1 MRRYGQGAV
10 FYNPA
15 QMPPFRLSLPCLR
28 VAGGALAVLCVVG
41 IASCTKTRKNT
52 AQTAEDTVPKPAEPD
67 VRQLPE
73 SGVRGGR
80 FVYGQTISPKTFN
93 GMMANETS
101 STDITN
107 IAFDGLATFDKITQT
122 DAPGLAQSWEVSP
135 DGLSWTFHLRDG
147 ARFSDGHPITA
158 EDVLFS
164 FQLAYDETIHPSVQ
178 DLVVMDG
185 KKFEVTAP
193 DAKTV
198 IIRSPS
204 PNAMMVSLAG
214 SVRIMPKHVLEP
226 AYKAGTFASAYSV
239 STPPEQIVTSGAWT
253 IKQHVAGEKTVL
265 GRNPY
270 YYKVDQAGTRL
281 PYLNELV
288 FLVVPDQD
296 AADLKFRAGELDGL
310 ENVKPENYK
319 YYEDHQKDGG
329 FVLHDLGP
337 RMATNFFWFNL
348 NRAHKA
354 AQGKNVGDPWV
365 GAMKYAWF
373 SNPVFRRAVSMAVD
387 RDAIIRSVYFGHAV
401 KNWSMSTP
409 GNAQWYDPTI
419 TRYDYN
425 LAESRRLLGSLGWK
439 DTNGDGFLED
449 TAGNT
454 ISFTMQTNGDNTMRV
469 GMANFIRDDLAK
481 VGIKVL
487 LTPIDFNTLI
497 TNERDTFQYEAI
509 LLGLQSG
516 VPPDPG
522 QGQNVWR
529 SSGKTHFWHHSQEK
543 PETPQEAR
551 IDALMDVIVG
561 TPDMPKR
568 KEAWR
573 EIQNLVNDQAWFIW
587 LPTQVLKAP
596 VSSRFGN
603 VRLNAIPPP
612 LLRGIDEIFVRP

>member
-1 MRRYGQGAV
+1 MT
-10 FYNPA
+10 
-15 QMPPFRLSLPCLR
+15 RLLA
-28 VAGGALAVLCVVG
+28 AGLVLILAV
-41 IASCTKTRKNT
+41 SCTKTRKDT
-52 AQTAEDTVPKPAEPD
+52 AQTAADTIPLPAQPL

-73 SGVRGGR
+73 VGVRGGR
-80 FVYGQTISPKTFN
+80 FVYGQTINPKTFN
-93 GMMANETS
+93 AMMANETS
-101 STDITN
+101 SSDITDL
-107 IAFDGLATFDKITQT
+107 AFVGLVGFDKITQT
-122 DAPGLAQSWEVSP
+122 EAPELATSWEVSP
-135 DGLSWTFHLRDG
+135 DALTWTFHLRDG
-147 ARFSDGHPITA
+147 ARFSDGHPITS

-164 FQLAYDETIHPSVQ
+164 FQLAYDETLHPAVQ
-178 DLVVMDG
+178 DLVMMNG
-185 KKFEVTAP
+185 KKFEVSAP

-198 IIRSPS
+198 VIASPT

-214 SVRIMPKHVLEP
+214 SVKIMPKHILEP
-226 AYKAGTFASAYSV
+226 AFRNGTFASAYTV
-239 STPPEQIVTSGAWT
+239 STPPDQIVTSGGWV
-253 IKQHVAGEKTVL
+253 IKQYVPGEKTVL

-270 YYKVDQAGTRL
+270 WYRVDQRNNRL

-288 FLVVPDQD
+288 FIVVPDQD
-296 AADLKFRAGELDGL
+296 AADLKFRSGELDGL

-319 YYEDHQKDGG
+319 YYEDHQKDGTYA
-329 FVLHDLGP
+329 LLDLGP
-337 RMATNFFWFNL
+337 RMTTNFFWFNL
-348 NRAHKA
+348 NKVHKA
-354 AQGKNVGDPWV
+354 AQGKKVGEPWV
-365 GAMKYAWF
+365 GATKYAWF

-387 RDAIIRSVYFGHAV
+387 REAIIKSVFFGYAV
-401 KNWSMSTP
+401 KNWSTSTP
-409 GNAQWYDPTI
+409 GVALWHDPTI
-419 TRYDYN
+419 TKFDYN
-425 LAESRRLLGSLGWK
+425 PDEARRLLAGLGWK
-439 DTNGDGFLED
+439 DKNGDGVLD
-449 TAGNT
+449 DAAGNA
-454 ISFTMQTNGDNTMRV
+454 ISFTIQTNGDNKMRV

-529 SSGKTHFWHHSQEK
+529 SSGRTHFWHQSQEK

-568 KEAWR
+568 KEAWH
-573 EIQNLVNDQAWFIW
+573 EIQNIVNDQAWFIW

-596 VSSRFGN
+596 IASRFGN

-612 LLRGIDEIFVRP
+612 FLRAIDEIFVKP